1 MPKQTYFTRYSLIIK
16 RLERGPATFE
26 QLYQYLQREFELIDQ
41 PFSWSRRTLQ
51 RDIKDIYESFQL
63 EILNEQKGD
72 RCYFLASKP
81 ENRQVSQ
88 RLLDA
93 WELVHIL
100 KTSQNYSDAVML
112 EERKPDGLQHFHGLL
127 FAIQNKRI
135 TSFTHIKY
143 YDETIS
149 ERKVHPLALKESLGR
164 WYLLAVDTHDRKLKT
179 FSLDRIRDIDI
190 SKTAYRDHYDYD
202 VKHLFKHSFGIIQ
215 GDGEPQKIRLAFSDE
230 QANYI
235 RSFPLHHS
243 QVIFHEEQGVV
254 IELKMVITHDLVME
268 LMKYGPE
275 VKVLEPEH
283 LKQEIRHLA
292 KLVVKN
298 YG

>member
-1 MPKQTYFTRYSLIIK
+1 MPKQTYFTRYSLILK

-26 QLYQYLQREFELIDQ
+26 QLYRYLEKEFDLIDQ
-41 PFSWSRRTLQ
+41 PFTWSRRTLQ
-51 RDIKDIYESFQL
+51 RDIKDIYESFQV

-72 RCYFLASKP
+72 RCYVLASKP
-81 ENRQVSQ
+81 ENRQISQ

-100 KTSQNYSDAVML
+100 KSSQNYSDAVML

-143 YDETIS
+143 YDDTIT

-164 WYLLAVDTHDRKLKT
+164 WYLLAVDTHDGKLKT
-179 FSLDRIRDIDI
+179 FGLDRIRDIDI
-190 SKTAYRDHYDYD
+190 SKTAYRDQYDYD
-202 VKHLFKHSFGIIQ
+202 VKNLFKHSFGIIQ
-215 GDGEPQKIRLAFSDE
+215 GDGKPQKIRLAFSDE

-243 QVIFHEEQGVV
+243 KAIFHEKEGIVV
-254 IELKMVITHDLVME
+254 KLEMVITHDLIME

-275 VKVLEPEH
+275 VNVLQPLSLRKKIAAQAKKVMQL
-283 LKQEIRHLA
+283 
-292 KLVVKN
+292 
-298 YG
+298 YT